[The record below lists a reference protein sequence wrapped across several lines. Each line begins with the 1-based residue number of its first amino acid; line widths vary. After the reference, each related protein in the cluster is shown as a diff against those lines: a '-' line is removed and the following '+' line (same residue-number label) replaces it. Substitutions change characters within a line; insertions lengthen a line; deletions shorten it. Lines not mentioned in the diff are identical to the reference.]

1 MTREKEQLKITK
13 HNFKR
18 PKRSSRNEKDNKVS
32 RTRQKIN
39 KKVDIAPIIE
49 INIEITQ
56 NILTEHSGMKLGTVP
71 EEM

>member
-18 PKRSSRNEKDNKVS
+18 PKRSSRNEKYNKVS

-56 NILTEHSGMKLGTVP
+56 NILTKHSGMKLETVP